1 MEKLKSLIQL
11 YTKYL
16 AEAIL
21 ILLSI
26 LVIIASTILYVVNIH
41 AATPEKNIANVEFK
55 KSDPIS
61 DKINTI
67 FIDVT
72 GSVMKPDSY
81 EVPAGSRL
89 KDVLN
94 KAGGLSELA
103 DKDFFYRNFNLS
115 KVLSDQEKIYI
126 PSVVEV
132 SSGIFKEE
140 YRIIELPYSSNNGST
155 TSNADV
161 AGSSNESSTKV
172 HINSASSQDLDGLPG
187 IGAATVQKIIDNR
200 PYSQSDDLVNK
211 KVVGSAVYGKIKDLI
226 DL

>member
-1 MEKLKSLIQL
+1 MEKLKSLIQP

-21 ILLSI
+21 IFLSI
-26 LVIIASTILYVVNIH
+26 LVVIASTILYVVNIH
-41 AATPEKNIANVEFK
+41 AATPENKIANVEFK
-55 KSDPIS
+55 KSDPLP
-61 DKINTI
+61 DKIDTI

-81 EVPAGSRL
+81 EVPTGSRL

-126 PSVVEV
+126 PSVIEV

-140 YRIIELPYSSNNGST
+140 YRIVELPSLSNDSSA
-155 TSNADV
+155 TSNADGV
-161 AGSSNESSTKV
+161 RSSNDSSSKI
-172 HINSASSQDLDGLPG
+172 HINSATSQELDGLPG

-200 PYSQSDDLVNK
+200 PYSQLDDLVNK